1 MGLPLPSATLVLAT
15 LVWDTPTASVRLR
28 LSLRPMPTTV
38 LTVLASATATVAW
51 DTPVLD
57 TLGWATP
64 DTATTVRAGKY
75 HSRSSMSLVCQCSHQ
90 LRCRTSCCCQERE
103 VLCSS

>member
-1 MGLPLPSATLVLAT
+1 MGPLPSATLVLAT

-57 TLGWATP
+57 TPGSATP
-64 DTATTVRAGKY
+64 VRAGKY